1 LLNPAAGDESHLV
14 AGASGP
20 EAVTTSL
27 QPAAP
32 ATAGRTRGG
41 SEPAPRHLRTSQRR
55 AGLAFALPVIIL
67 ELAFLALP
75 IAQAFYYSFTSWDG
89 LKATWIGLDNY
100 TRLFSDTTFW
110 QVMFN
115 NLLLLASV
123 PVAILIPLLVAYLL
137 NEHVLGWRF
146 FRSAYFL
153 PTAIS
158 WVVIGMVAI
167 RFFAVEGMLNHLLE
181 AIGLGGIQLNMLGGE
196 LSAMLAVIITF
207 TWSVFGT
214 NTIIFITGMATLD
227 REVYEAARV
236 DGATGLTTFRHIT
249 IPMLMR
255 FIQFAFILTLI
266 TAFTALFSLIFVMTG
281 GGPGYATTT
290 LEFYVYQQGFT
301 VGVFGYG
308 AAIGIVL
315 FGIVFAISLAQ
326 LRLFKS
332 RLD

>member
-1 LLNPAAGDESHLV
+1 MTDTA
-14 AGASGP
+14 
-20 EAVTTSL
+20 TSL
-27 QPAAP
+27 ERPPGSARGWRRR
-32 ATAGRTRGG
+32 GRA
-41 SEPAPRHLRTSQRR
+41 SAHLRTSQRR
-55 AGLAFALPVIIL
+55 MGIAFALPVIVL
-67 ELAFLALP
+67 ELALLALP

-89 LKATWIGLDNY
+89 ISSTWIGLANY
-100 TRLFSDTTFW
+100 ERLFGDSTFW
-110 QVMFN
+110 RVVLN
-115 NLLLLASV
+115 NVLLLASV
-123 PVAILIPLLVAYLL
+123 PFAILIPLLVAYLL

-167 RFFAVEGMLNHLLE
+167 RFFAGEGILNHVFD
-181 AIGLGGIQLNMLGGE
+181 AIGLGFIRLNLLGGE
-196 LSAMLAVIITF
+196 LSGMLAVIITF
-207 TWSVFGT
+207 IWSVFGT

-227 REVYEAARV
+227 RDIYEAARV
-236 DGATGLTTFRHIT
+236 DGAGAFTTFRLIT

-281 GGPGYATTT
+281 GGPGYGTTT

-315 FGIVFAISLAQ
+315 FVVVFLISIAQ
-326 LRLFKS
+326 LRLFRS

>member
-1 LLNPAAGDESHLV
+1 MTTSKPAAG
-14 AGASGP
+14 A
-20 EAVTTSL
+20 
-27 QPAAP
+27 PAAALSGQVRP
-32 ATAGRTRGG
+32 RPGR
-41 SEPAPRHLRTSQRR
+41 LRTAQRR
-55 AGLAFALPVIIL
+55 AGFAFALPVIVL
-67 ELAFLALP
+67 EVLFLLIP
-75 IAQAFYYSFTSWDG
+75 IAQAAYFSLTRWDG
-89 LKATWIGLDNY
+89 ITATWIGPANY
-100 TRLFSDTTFW
+100 QRLFSDPTFW
-110 QVMFN
+110 RVIAN

-123 PVAILIPLLVAYLL
+123 PLAILIPLLVAYML

-158 WVVIGMVAI
+158 WVVIGMVAL
-167 RFFAVEGMLNHLLE
+167 RVFAREGLLNHLLD
-181 AIGLGGIQLNMLGGE
+181 AVGLGFIHTDMLAGE
-196 LSAMLAVIITF
+196 LSAMEAVAITF

-236 DGATGLTTFRHIT
+236 DGAGAFTTFIKIT

-281 GGPGYATTT
+281 GGPGYGTTT
-290 LEFYVYQQGFT
+290 LEFYVYQQGFQ
-301 VGVFGYG
+301 VGVFGYA

-315 FGIVFAISLAQ
+315 FVIVFAISLAQ
-326 LRLFKS
+326 LRIFRS

>member
-1 LLNPAAGDESHLV
+1 MITTAHPHERAAGP
-14 AGASGP
+14 AGWGRR
-20 EAVTTSL
+20 
-27 QPAAP
+27 AAP
-32 ATAGRTRGG
+32 
-41 SEPAPRHLRTSQRR
+41 SPRRLRTMQRR
-55 AGLAFALPVIIL
+55 AGLAFALPVILL
-67 ELAFLALP
+67 ELGFLVLP
-75 IAQAFYYSFTSWDG
+75 ILQAVYHSFTSWDG
-89 LKATWIGLDNY
+89 LTSTWIGLANY
-100 TRLFSDTTFW
+100 QRLFADTTFW
-110 QVMFN
+110 QVVFN

-167 RFFAVEGMLNHLLE
+167 RFFALEGILNNVFR
-181 AIGLGGIQLNMLGGE
+181 AAGLDGIRLNMLGGE

-207 TWSVFGT
+207 IWSTFGT

-227 REVYEAARV
+227 REIYEAARV
-236 DGATGLTTFRHIT
+236 DGAGAFTTFRRIT

-255 FIQFAFILTLI
+255 FIQFSFILTLI

-281 GGPGYATTT
+281 GGPGYGTTT

-308 AAIGIVL
+308 AAIGVVL
-315 FGIVFAISLAQ
+315 FAVVFAISLAQ
-326 LRLFKS
+326 LRIFRS

>member
-1 LLNPAAGDESHLV
+1 MNQAPPLVRPGAPAAFRRGS
-14 AGASGP
+14 
-20 EAVTTSL
+20 SL
-27 QPAAP
+27 S
-32 ATAGRTRGG
+32 R
-41 SEPAPRHLRTSQRR
+41 LRASQRR
-55 AGLAFALPVIIL
+55 AGVLFALPVIIL
-67 ELAFLALP
+67 ELVLLGLP
-75 IAQAFYYSFTSWDG
+75 VAQAFYYSLTNWDG
-89 LKATWIGLDNY
+89 LEASWVGVGNY
-100 TRLFSDTTFW
+100 QRLFGDPTFW
-110 QVMFN
+110 QIMGN
-115 NLLLLASV
+115 NLLLLASI

-137 NEHVLGWRF
+137 NERVTGWRF

-167 RFFAVEGMLNHLLE
+167 RVFANQGILNAVLAPLGIHVDMLSHE
-181 AIGLGGIQLNMLGGE
+181 FT
-196 LSAMLAVIITF
+196 AMLAVIITF
-207 TWSVFGT
+207 IWSVFGT
-214 NTIIFITGMATLD
+214 NTIIFVTGMATLD
-227 REVYEAARV
+227 RDIYDAARV
-236 DGATGLTTFRHIT
+236 DGAGGVATFVRIT

-301 VGVFGYG
+301 VGVFGYA

-315 FGIVFAISLAQ
+315 FAVVFAISLAQ
-326 LRLFKS
+326 IRIFRS